1 MPSYLIQLSYGP
13 EAVSAFVKRP
23 QDRREVIQKLVG
35 QVGGTLVGAW
45 ASFGEYDAV
54 MIVEGAD
61 NVGAAAVSM
70 AVTASGA
77 FKAFKTT
84 PLLTTEEVMAAM
96 KKAAKLGYKPPSGKK

>member
-1 MPSYLIQLSYGP
+1 MPSYMIQLSYGP
-13 EAVSAFVKRP
+13 EAVAAFVKHP

-35 QVGGTLVGAW
+35 QVGGTLAGTW

-54 MIVEGAD
+54 IVVDGAE

-77 FKAFKTT
+77 FKTT
-84 PLLTTEEVMAAM
+84 PLLTMEETLEAM
-96 KKAAKLGYKPPSGKK
+96 KKAGKLGYKPPSGKK